1 MQSSQPQAQPPPQPQ
16 AQQQQ
21 QIQLSKFKV
30 VDDFIASILVLF
42 DNIKIRATDPTKTIN
57 ILPTTIEKMYLTY
70 FAYRVWIKYRRPI
83 ENAAGKADFQHVL
96 ELLGIPAK
104 YYGVYIS
111 YPMANKMPVNEKQ
124 LDLVLFTMLQ
134 QLHSASRIYE
144 KQPGGTGD
152 YNQFVELTNYLLG
165 KSLENIIQDILQI
178 KMLVPNLAKPSEEFI
193 SWDRILPFTATYDA
207 ARQPAT
213 S

>member
-1 MQSSQPQAQPPPQPQ
+1 MNNPPINQTP
-16 AQQQQ
+16 ATATN
-21 QIQLSKFKV
+21 KFKV

-42 DNIKIRATDPTKTIN
+42 DNIKISAIDPTKTIN

-70 FAYRVWIKYRRPI
+70 YVYRIWIKYRRAI
-83 ENAAGKADFQHVL
+83 ENAVGKSEFQNIL
-96 ELLGIPAK
+96 ELLGLPAK
-104 YYGVYIS
+104 YYTVYIS

-134 QLHSASRIYE
+134 QLHKAAGIYE

-152 YNQFVELTNYLLG
+152 YNQFVKLTNYLLG

-178 KMLVPNLAKPSEEFI
+178 KMLVPNLAKPSEDFI
-193 SWDRILPFTATYDA
+193 SWDRILPFVATYDA
-207 ARQPAT
+207 VSEKQPNVPST
-213 S
+213 LN

>member
-1 MQSSQPQAQPPPQPQ
+1 MQSSQAPP
-16 AQQQQ
+16 
-21 QIQLSKFKV
+21 LSSKFKV

-42 DNIKIRATDPTKTIN
+42 DNIKIPATDPTKTIN

-70 FAYRVWIKYRRPI
+70 FVYRVYVKYRRPI
-83 ENAAGKADFQHVL
+83 ENVVGKGDFQYVL

-134 QLHSASRIYE
+134 QLHRASGIYE
-144 KQPGGTGD
+144 KQSGGTGD

-213 S
+213 I